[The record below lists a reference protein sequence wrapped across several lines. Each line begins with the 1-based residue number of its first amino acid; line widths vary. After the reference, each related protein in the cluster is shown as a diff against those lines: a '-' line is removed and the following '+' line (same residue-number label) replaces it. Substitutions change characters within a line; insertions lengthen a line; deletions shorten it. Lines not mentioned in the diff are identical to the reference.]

1 MRNVPP
7 DKYNVAWF
15 KLAECVSRGE
25 KERALGVYRL
35 LAHSLSD
42 SAFARQLQ
50 GDILFSFNDTIG
62 AVEHYRKAA
71 QLYQQDERFLEA
83 AAVYEHIVVLAQDK
97 QEFLYHL
104 IELYRLLGMPG
115 KMGFH
120 GQALCLLL
128 LNSAQYSNALVLLD
142 NLAQQVQPQDISPL
156 RYQVLT
162 TLARNDYELT
172 LAIERHIAIHIT
184 DLIKGDEPGELQRF
198 ITALETTNDAYYAYA
213 VTCMG

>member
-35 LAHSLSD
+35 LAHSLTD

-50 GDILFSFNDTIG
+50 GDILFSFNDTLG

-115 KMGFH
+115 KMSVH
-120 GQALCLLL
+120 GQSLCLLL
-128 LNSAQYSNALVLLD
+128 LNAQHYANALALLD
-142 NLAQQVQPQDISPL
+142 SLAHQVHDTSQV
-156 RYQVLT
+156 RYQVVT
-162 TLARNDYELT
+162 TLARNNYDLT
-172 LAIERHIAIHIT
+172 PAVERHIAALIT
-184 DLIKGDEPGELQRF
+184 DLIKGDEPVQLQRF
-198 ITALETTNDAYYAYA
+198 MTSLETTNADYYAYA
-213 VTCMG
+213 AGCIG